1 MVSKL
6 VFSIVIILLI
16 TTSCAGEYELTFVH
30 PNSAIGMTA
39 IQEKGDDEEIGRR
52 YSLEYPVIVTE
63 SDFALSLTVSTTEPK
78 VIVVLLNGNE
88 VLAAHALYVPDDIE
102 TVDFRIPL
110 PQETRFDGFVVR
122 GALPGRTI
130 NLLSA
135 GLVDSYSG
143 VRFTGIPTVNSRMLV
158 KSDGGNPHSTH
169 TLSFPM
175 LLLDVIPDNGV
186 AYIQLTYTYSSDYE
200 QDVYESESQVTIT
213 AARHDSEKQEVFSL
227 TPRPGKRS
235 IYLYEALCGF
245 LPNEITVDSHDP
257 SFKLDSL
264 QIGSVPFF
272 TAANEVFQPLP
283 ADMGAIIS
291 YNKSLWRHPEYEL
304 FAWNLDT
311 EILLIDTIDYE
322 FQSLMFKRLAFF
334 VEKLGTAGTIL
345 SNEALEGA
353 HGWNA
358 HDYQSIDLARFF
370 NEAHRIG
377 LRLNNEEELLLE
389 ILKHNGIVQ
398 AQEGEIQPGVGGILS
413 ISQASAPRLRR
424 TFINHEG
431 YHGVFFGNIEFRDR
445 VFEIWQQLS
454 TLEQDF
460 WRRFLAWK
468 YYNSNDTYLVVNEFQ
483 SYLLQQRL
491 DRVDAY
497 FIGYAIPNMT
507 AELPKYRN
515 LFSRLIQEY
524 PASFVNAAKEV
535 DRAAYLSAGVHGED
549 LFCLKKVSE

>member
-1 MVSKL
+1 MISRL
-6 VFSIVIILLI
+6 FLSITIILLI
-16 TTSCAGEYELTFVH
+16 TASCAGEYELTFVH

-39 IQEKGDDEEIGRR
+39 IQEKDDDEEIGRR

-63 SDFALSLTVSTTEPK
+63 PDFALSLTVSTTEPK

-88 VLAAHALYVPDDIE
+88 VLAAHALYVPNDIG

-130 NLLSA
+130 DLVSA
-135 GLVDSYSG
+135 GLVDSFSG
-143 VRFTGIPTVNSRMLV
+143 VRFTGIPTVNSRILV
-158 KSDGGNPHSTH
+158 KSDEGNPHSTH
-169 TLSFPM
+169 TLLFPI

-186 AYIQLTYTYSSDYE
+186 AYIQLSYTYTPDYKPE
-200 QDVYESESQVTIT
+200 VFESESQVTIT
-213 AARHDSEKQEVFSL
+213 AARHDSDSREAFLL

-235 IYLYEALCGF
+235 VYLYEALCGF
-245 LPNEITVDSHDP
+245 LPNEITIDSHDP

-272 TAANEVFQPLP
+272 TAADEVFQPLT

-291 YNKSLWRHPEYEL
+291 YDKSLWRHSEYEL

-311 EILLIDTIDYE
+311 EILLIDTIDYR

-334 VEKLGTAGTIL
+334 VEKLGTAGKIL
-345 SNEALEGA
+345 SNEALESA

-370 NEAHRIG
+370 NEARRIG
-377 LRLNNEEELLLE
+377 FRLNNEEQLLLE
-389 ILKHNGIVQ
+389 ILKHNGIVLER
-398 AQEGEIQPGVGGILS
+398 EGEFRPGVGGILS
-413 ISQASAPRLRR
+413 ISQSSSPRLRR

-431 YHGVFFGNIEFRDR
+431 YHGIFFGNVEFRDR

-454 TLEQDF
+454 PLEQDF
-460 WRRFLAWK
+460 WKRFLAWK
-468 YYNSNDTYLVVNEFQ
+468 YYNPNDTYLVVNEFQ
-483 SYLLQQRL
+483 AYLLQQHL
-491 DRVDAY
+491 DGVDPY
-497 FIGYAIPNMT
+497 FIGYAIPNMA
-507 AELPKYRN
+507 AEMPTYRDRI
-515 LFSRLIQEY
+515 SRLLEEY
-524 PASFVNAAKEV
+524 PASFVEAAKKV
-535 DRAAYLSAGVHGED
+535 ARAAYLSAGVHGED
-549 LFCLKKVSE
+549 LYCLKKISE